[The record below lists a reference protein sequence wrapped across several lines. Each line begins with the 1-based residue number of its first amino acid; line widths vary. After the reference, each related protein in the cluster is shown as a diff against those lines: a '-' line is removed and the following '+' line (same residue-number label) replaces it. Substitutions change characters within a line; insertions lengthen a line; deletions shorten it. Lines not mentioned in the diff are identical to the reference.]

1 MLTSRRHITER
12 YVVLPHKDLRNASSS
27 LQGDAQL
34 TLAYDMMI
42 TAANKNDRALQQPLT
57 AAPRS
62 QEQGYTAK
70 VEYPASASLV
80 SVQDAR
86 SQVPSV
92 GSHVLSSWSQVPDS
106 SISLLISGPR
116 FQVKVPIPSIRPQVQ
131 IPVPGAWRCFSLS
144 QRYCSRHVIQCK
156 HDLGTARKTSQADAA
171 LKN

>member
-12 YVVLPHKDLRNASSS
+12 YVVLPHKDLRNASSA
-27 LQGDAQL
+27 LQDDAQL
-34 TLAYDMMI
+34 TLACDVML
-42 TAANKNDRALQQPLT
+42 TAANKNDRALQQQLT

-62 QEQGYTAK
+62 QEQGYMAK

-92 GSHVLSSWSQVPDS
+92 GSHILSSWSQVPDS

-116 FQVKVPIPSIRPQVQ
+116 FQVKIPIPSIRPQVQ
-131 IPVPGAWRCFSLS
+131 IPVPGAWRSFSLRLQLS
-144 QRYCSRHVIQCK
+144 SEN
-156 HDLGTARKTSQADAA
+156 TAI
-171 LKN
+171 

>member
-12 YVVLPHKDLRNASSS
+12 YVVLPHKDLRNASSA

-92 GSHVLSSWSQVPDS
+92 GSHVLRSWSQVPDS
-106 SISLLISGPR
+106 SISLLIS
-116 FQVKVPIPSIRPQVQ
+116 QVKVPIPSIRPQVQ
-131 IPVPGAWRCFSLS
+131 IPVPGAWRCFFLS
-144 QRYCSRHVIQCK
+144 QRYCSRQVIQCK
-156 HDLGTARKTSQADAA
+156 HGLGTTRRTSQAEAA

>member
-12 YVVLPHKDLRNASSS
+12 YVVLPHKDLRHASSS

-62 QEQGYTAK
+62 QEQSYTAK
-70 VEYPASASLV
+70 VEYSASASLV
-80 SVQDAR
+80 SVQHAR

-106 SISLLISGPR
+106 SISLLISSLR